1 MIIFHSASFSYQGTM
16 SFGDSK
22 AVFEQRA
29 KAIGL
34 SEDVVTCF
42 RDKSLDTMAKFAFGC
57 NYSPGASDD
66 KPFRE
71 LLAKVLGREPTLVE
85 ESCLRRLY
93 NESYATVAADIRAQ
107 TEQTSEDVHRKLAPA
122 DRAARLEEQQARL
135 KGIAI
140 RGPYEPGDSL
150 VDRFVSFYENDR
162 LQWVPWDMCVSREH
176 ELLGNSKRDQQLV
189 VQSSGELKLAA
200 SNKVEPCDTSSEILL
215 RYCVEVWQWSS
226 QTSWHTITMT
236 SGLKQFLL
244 ADLKLFLQVT
254 AAQLFSRLRQRTS
267 DFSCSWPR
275 RHVQD

>member
-1 MIIFHSASFSYQGTM
+1 MQSQCSDTRATCDVSTMPCSMQHDNFHSASFSPQGTM

-71 LLAKVLGREPTLVE
+71 LLTKVLSREPTLVE

-150 VDRFVSFYENDR
+150 VDRFVSFMKTTDCNGCHGTCVCHVNMNCLAIRKGINDWLCKALESSNWQHPTR
-162 LQWVPWDMCVSREH
+162 W
-176 ELLGNSKRDQQLV
+176 NLV
-189 VQSSGELKLAA
+189 TR
-200 SNKVEPCDTSSEILL
+200 P
-215 RYCVEVWQWSS
+215 
-226 QTSWHTITMT
+226 
-236 SGLKQFLL
+236 
-244 ADLKLFLQVT
+244 
-254 AAQLFSRLRQRTS
+254 QR
-267 DFSCSWPR
+267 FF
-275 RHVQD
+275 